1 VALFDGEILVIG
13 GEGNGQAY
21 STVEAFDPLTNT
33 WSGVASLHHARH
45 GTQAIASGGGVY
57 VAGGSPNQG
66 GGNQRNMEAYDSDTP
81 SGAPST
87 PGALTTPAEVQI
99 AQGNSA
105 PVALA
110 HAAGNQGVF
119 VESVAITGP
128 DAADFSLVT
137 LVSEPFLVGVGG
149 QRDVVVAYS
158 GTLDGAE
165 ATLDVVHSGGQTGS
179 VSLLPEPGALASW
192 LAGAGVV
199 LLLRARAA
207 RRRRA

>member
-1 VALFDGEILVIG
+1 
-13 GEGNGQAY
+13 
-21 STVEAFDPLTNT
+21 
-33 WSGVASLHHARH
+33 
-45 GTQAIASGGGVY
+45 
-57 VAGGSPNQG
+57 
-66 GGNQRNMEAYDSDTP
+66 MEVYDSDTP

-87 PGALTTPAEVQI
+87 PGALTTPGEVQI
-99 AQGNSA
+99 AQGGSA

-137 LVSEPFLVGVGG
+137 PVSEPFLVGVGG

-192 LAGAGVV
+192 LAGAG
-199 LLLRARAA
+199 LLLGLRARAA
-207 RRRRA
+207 RRRRAWRPVQPGPAAGRLRSSALARRRVAASGWEAAVSRSAAVAAGVAIRPRARIDA